1 MISTFQV
8 DGLNGLDCEECSVAS
23 ISSPPQVRSKI
34 PVWPLLVAVIADVV
48 AVVLFLP
55 ATIGTSALGYLLAPF
70 VVTAVIGI
78 YRYQVITA
86 SQSQNFRPGRSQKRQ
101 GQLGIALLGISFL
114 IGLGHSWIIATE
126 IAKGLG
132 S

>member
-1 MISTFQV
+1 M
-8 DGLNGLDCEECSVAS
+8 AS
-23 ISSPPQVRSKI
+23 ISSPTQMRSKI

>member
-1 MISTFQV
+1 MSTT
-8 DGLNGLDCEECSVAS
+8 
-23 ISSPPQVRSKI
+23 SSPLLVRSKV
-34 PVWPLLVAVIADVV
+34 PLWPLLVALVADIG
-48 AVVLFLP
+48 AAALLLP
-55 ATIGTSALGYLLAPF
+55 NTFGSSILGYVLAPF
-70 VVTAVIGI
+70 LVTAVIGI